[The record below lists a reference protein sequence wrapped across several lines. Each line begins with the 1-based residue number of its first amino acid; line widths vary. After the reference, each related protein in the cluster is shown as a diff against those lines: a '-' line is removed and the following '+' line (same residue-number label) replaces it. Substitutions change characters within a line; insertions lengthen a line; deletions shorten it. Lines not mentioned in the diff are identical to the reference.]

1 LTDGQEKIAIHIKY
15 GDIEKEFTATL
26 ENAWLLLKRF
36 FSEFVPSFEIAN
48 SLWLSVDLNKLAKS
62 CQGLIA
68 FSKDGPSLMVSNSR
82 LTDNETLLLWLLAQ
96 HLGHELGIVTRE
108 FVTKSELKLRLG
120 KSAKIASTRLGE
132 LVKNGLITKIEG
144 ENFRITTLGVVQMQ
158 NELLPRIK
166 AKVAG

>member
-1 LTDGQEKIAIHIKY
+1 MTDGQEKIAVQIKY
-15 GDIEKEFTATL
+15 KGIEKEFTATL

-36 FSEFVPSFEIAN
+36 FSEFIPSFEIAN
-48 SLWLSVDLNKLAKS
+48 SLWLTVDLNQLAKS

-96 HLGHELGIVTRE
+96 HLGHELGILTRD
-108 FVTKSELKLRLG
+108 FVTKPELKFRLG

-132 LVKNGLITKIEG
+132 LVKNGSITKVEA
-144 ENFRITTLGVVQMQ
+144 ENFRITILGVVQMQ
-158 NELLPRIK
+158 KELLPRIK
-166 AKVAG
+166 AKLVG